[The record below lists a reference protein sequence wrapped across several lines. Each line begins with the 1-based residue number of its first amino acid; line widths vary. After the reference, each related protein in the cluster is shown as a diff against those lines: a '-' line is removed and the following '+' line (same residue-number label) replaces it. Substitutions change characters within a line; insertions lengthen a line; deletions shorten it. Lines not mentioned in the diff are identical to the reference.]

1 MKRMKKIFL
10 VTILFCITFVSKT
23 MATSTNL
30 YSTDRIVTSGQDKNI
45 VVNIISQT
53 TLSSYT
59 IKLKDAGGLNLLNT
73 SGGDEVSEST
83 VSYSGGSSSSNLATY
98 TFEVPEVYEKKVYK
112 IVFSINMKNAN
123 GEETSINNT
132 ATITVNP
139 KEETTNTI
147 KEETKSSNNYLSS
160 LTVGKGTLTP
170 EFSKDV
176 YQYKVNFD
184 NSVNLFELSQIEIK
198 AKAEDDKASIAGI
211 GMVDLKEGENK
222 IAVTVTSENGSVRT
236 YTINITKP
244 TKEEEQSY
252 LRLRTLVINGINNNG
267 EYQNTDFTFD
277 PNTFEYNITVPN
289 DIKAI
294 SVNPTTEDENIIIET
309 NGGSLLVEGK
319 NKIII
324 ILTSPNDDTIKTT
337 YTINVEKEA
346 AKQPQGLTKEQK
358 GMIFIGTII
367 GIFILILVV
376 ILIIRHNKKKKIFDY
391 YDDEDDFTINYI
403 NNKENKI
410 ETEEDPY
417 PKNIKVEDEYEDK
430 ENIVNKNE
438 IDNNTNFENINE
450 KEENIKQVE
459 TLVNEE
465 MPTVDNIKPAKLRW
479 DDVLNSSKEIENEKE
494 SKKGKEKKKGGKR
507 FL

>member
-1 MKRMKKIFL
+1 
-10 VTILFCITFVSKT
+10 
-23 MATSTNL
+23 MA
-30 YSTDRIVTSGQDKNI
+30 
-45 VVNIISQT
+45 
-53 TLSSYT
+53 
-59 IKLKDAGGLNLLNT
+59 
-73 SGGDEVSEST
+73 
-83 VSYSGGSSSSNLATY
+83 
-98 TFEVPEVYEKKVYK
+98 
-112 IVFSINMKNAN
+112 
-123 GEETSINNT
+123 
-132 ATITVNP
+132 
-139 KEETTNTI
+139 
-147 KEETKSSNNYLSS
+147 
-160 LTVGKGTLTP
+160 
-170 EFSKDV
+170 
-176 YQYKVNFD
+176 
-184 NSVNLFELSQIEIK
+184 
-198 AKAEDDKASIAGI
+198 
-211 GMVDLKEGENK
+211 
-222 IAVTVTSENGSVRT
+222 
-236 YTINITKP
+236 
-244 TKEEEQSY
+244 
-252 LRLRTLVINGINNNG
+252 
-267 EYQNTDFTFD
+267 
-277 PNTFEYNITVPN
+277 
-289 DIKAI
+289 
-294 SVNPTTEDENIIIET
+294 
-309 NGGSLLVEGK
+309 
-319 NKIII
+319 
-324 ILTSPNDDTIKTT
+324 
-337 YTINVEKEA
+337 
-346 AKQPQGLTKEQK
+346 LTKEQK